1 MAIITL
7 PGNTLGCCI
16 GTGSFENVGK
26 AFSNAKTTTNS
37 LKQSLS
43 ELKSKVDIAKIAAN
57 VDTAYS
63 NVQNSEN
70 RESSKVSAL
79 TAGYS
84 KLEEFISDIDVVDT
98 KSAHKIRERKND
110 FYAQYSY
117 LKPDCEKT
125 DKELK
130 AERRAQRWEKIKKFC
145 CDVRDWCKEHWKA
158 IVTVIVVAVAIVGL
172 VVLSLIPGG
181 GILAGI
187 IAGACWGAITGAVI
201 GGVSGGIMSAKN
213 GGSFWAGFENGAFSG
228 AISGAIGGAITGGV
242 TAALGPASTMLQSIV
257 RGAATGS
264 ISTGTSNMLL
274 TGIDYYA
281 QNGTLE
287 GSAKLILQRGI
298 SGAIS
303 GGLVGGV
310 MGGAQFKVTEALK
323 SYSGN
328 SYKNINDSLRN
339 LDTLDD
345 ANVSTVKTM
354 HNKLSRSAL
363 QEDMTLYRGTST
375 EALGSLKNL
384 PPDDLVGNIITE
396 DAFMSTST
404 SSSVANG
411 TFSGNMQMVITA
423 PKGSHGLDISNIS
436 YYSGENEILFDYGQ
450 NMLITGAKYVG
461 SVLHLDVTILP

>member
-1 MAIITL
+1 
-7 PGNTLGCCI
+7 
-16 GTGSFENVGK
+16 K
-26 AFSNAKTTTNS
+26 
-37 LKQSLS
+37 
-43 ELKSKVDIAKIAAN
+43 
-57 VDTAYS
+57 
-63 NVQNSEN
+63 
-70 RESSKVSAL
+70 R
-79 TAGYS
+79 
-84 KLEEFISDIDVVDT
+84 
-98 KSAHKIRERKND
+98 
-110 FYAQYSY
+110 
-117 LKPDCEKT
+117 
-125 DKELK
+125 
-130 AERRAQRWEKIKKFC
+130 
-145 CDVRDWCKEHWKA
+145 WCKEHWKA
-158 IVTVIVVAVAIVGL
+158 IVTVIVVAVAVIGL

-201 GGVSGGIMSAKN
+201 GGVSSGIMSAKN

-242 TAALGPASTMLQSIV
+242 TAALGPASTMLQSVV
-257 RGAATGS
+257 RGVATGS

-303 GGLVGGV
+303 GGIVGGV
-310 MGGAQFKVTEALK
+310 MGGIQFKVTEALR

-328 SYKNINDSLRN
+328 SYKNINNSLRN

-354 HNKLSRSAL
+354 HNKLSHSAL
-363 QEDMTLYRGTST
+363 PEDMTLYRGTST
-375 EALGSLKNL
+375 DALGSLKSIS
-384 PPDDLVGNIITE
+384 PDDLVGNIITE

-411 TFSGNMQMVITA
+411 TFRGNMQMVITA

-436 YYSGENEILFDYGQ
+436 CFSSENEVLFDYGQ

-461 SVLHLDVTILP
+461 SVLHLDVTIIT